1 MSKIYRL
8 IGKEGR
14 TTIPFDIRLK
24 MRIGYNS
31 LLSYEMKDENTII
44 LRREKVCDHCKDTDV
59 REGSILDVVNSLDG
73 LTGYYR
79 NYLYNDLGILT
90 KEACLTDSNADD
102 YTEKLL
108 MLHPDALAEEYKKGE
123 FQYFYASGGNGCRPT
138 SLGPEERR

>member
-44 LRREKVCDHCKDTDV
+44 LRREKVCDHCSDHGVK
-59 REGSILDVVNSLDG
+59 EGSGSSQVNLKYEKEG
-73 LTGYYR
+73 F
-79 NYLYNDLGILT
+79 YNDKQRQI
-90 KEACLTDSNADD
+90 
-102 YTEKLL
+102 
-108 MLHPDALAEEYKKGE
+108 
-123 FQYFYASGGNGCRPT
+123 GN
-138 SLGPEERR
+138 RRA

>member
-44 LRREKVCDHCKDTDV
+44 LRREKVCDHCIDHGVK
-59 REGSILDVVNSLDG
+59 EGSILDVVNSLTETEQKA
-73 LTGYYR
+73 LHRYLSIKLSTG
-79 NYLYNDLGILT
+79 
-90 KEACLTDSNADD
+90 KE
-102 YTEKLL
+102 
-108 MLHPDALAEEYKKGE
+108 H
-123 FQYFYASGGNGCRPT
+123 R
-138 SLGPEERR
+138 